1 MEPKLSRESYRGFLE
16 TIPDAALLVDR
27 SGVIV
32 HASSL
37 AARLFRVSASALT
50 GLPVHELVPED
61 RRASHSE
68 RVAAYWREARVRRMG
83 ESDFSARR
91 PDGSLFPA
99 DIMLSPVSL
108 AEGDMALCVIRD
120 LSEQKAQEAAL
131 KAALARERH
140 LALSDPLVGVAN
152 KRHLELALAHEIEQL
167 RRHGRPFTLI
177 YLDLDQFKPLNDQ
190 HGHAEGDKVLKALG
204 AFLQAN
210 VRKTDLV
217 ARVGG
222 DEFVVLMVETN
233 AKSARQ
239 RVPEL
244 FVAVQ
249 SFFRASPWSVT
260 SSVGATVL
268 ADPPESV
275 EDALSRADA
284 LMLMAKRHGRD
295 RCFARYVASRDGV
308 ESCDTVGRASA
319 IPERH
324 PVIN

>member
-1 MEPKLSRESYRGFLE
+1 MEPKLSLHVYGGFLE
-16 TIPDAALLVDR
+16 TIPDAALVVER
-27 SGVIV
+27 SGVIAY
-32 HASSL
+32 ASSL
-37 AARLFRVSASALT
+37 AGQLFGVSASALT
-50 GLPVHELVPED
+50 GMAVHELVPED
-61 RRASHSE
+61 RRASHGE
-68 RVAAYWREARVRRMG
+68 RVESYWREARVRRMG

-91 PDGSLFPA
+91 PDGSLFAA
-99 DIMLSPVSL
+99 DIMLAPISL

-120 LSEQKAQEAAL
+120 LSEQKAQETAL
-131 KAALARERH
+131 KAALARERR

-152 KRHLELALAHEIEQL
+152 KRHLELALSHEIEQL

-190 HGHAEGDKVLKALG
+190 QGHAEGDKVLKALG

-244 FVAVQ
+244 FVAAQ
-249 SFFRASPWSVT
+249 SFFRTSSWPVT
-260 SSVGATVL
+260 ASVGAAVL
-268 ADPPESV
+268 AEPPESV
-275 EDALSRADA
+275 EDALSRADN
-284 LMLMAKRHGRD
+284 LMLMAKRQGRD
-295 RCFARYVASRDGV
+295 RCLAHYVESENKI
-308 ESCDTVGRASA
+308 ESCDTIRPASSM
-319 IPERH
+319 PERQS
-324 PVIN
+324 VAN